1 MRRQSPSGSGK
12 AEVMSIVADSSAIRA
27 PPVIYAGATVRNGRG
42 QGYNRRNLRS
52 FRCVQSLS
60 DEFFDDLLSLKQ

>member
-27 PPVIYAGATVRNGRG
+27 PPVVYAGATVRIVET
-42 QGYNRRNLRS
+42 LDRS
-52 FRCVQSLS
+52 GVYSLYLMS
-60 DEFFDDLLSLKQ
+60 FLTTR